1 MEEATQAL
9 KILERYRYVL
19 DKALVNL
26 TLLELDDLV
35 TVFDVITMAQRF
47 EMISRI
53 ENELIGYVRELGKE
67 AHLIN
72 SQLKELTQDIEV
84 EYLEFLKDYLKEE
97 TKIESIQKRVH
108 QLTDQ
113 ELLEAEILAD
123 VFGYGKTYSVLDN
136 KVSSRGYRILGKIS
150 KLTKKDI
157 EKMVTTY
164 GNIAEIQEAEDE
176 DLLEIKL
183 SKFKIRAMRTGI
195 QRLKFTVELTK

>member
-1 MEEATQAL
+1 ME
-9 KILERYRYVL
+9 
-19 DKALVNL
+19 
-26 TLLELDDLV
+26 
-35 TVFDVITMAQRF
+35 
-47 EMISRI
+47 
-53 ENELIGYVRELGKE
+53 
-67 AHLIN
+67 
-72 SQLKELTQDIEV
+72 ELTQDIEV
-84 EYLEFLKDYLKEE
+84 EYLEFMKDYLKEE
-97 TKIESIQKRVH
+97 AKIESIQKRIH

-113 ELLEAEILAD
+113 ELLEAEVLAD

-164 GNIAEIQEAEDE
+164 GNIAEIQEAEDD